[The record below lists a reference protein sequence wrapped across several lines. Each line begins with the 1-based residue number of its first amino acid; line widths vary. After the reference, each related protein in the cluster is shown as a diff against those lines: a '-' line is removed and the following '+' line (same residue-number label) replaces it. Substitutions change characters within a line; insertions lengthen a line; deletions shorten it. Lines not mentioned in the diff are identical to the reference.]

1 MAFCDSPA
9 VGVLENHPN
18 KSDSK
23 AHRASPELGASLG
36 QVTEKKQNKQR
47 GETAHHRGNP
57 QGGWVV
63 GHLGFISSG
72 HCLSHRAGLSQATL
86 SEPACLKLGRQ
97 IAGMLRR
104 VPEHPMLLLTLKG
117 AESSQLQKS

>member
-23 AHRASPELGASLG
+23 AHRASPELGVSLG

-57 QGGWVV
+57 QGMGAGTFGVYFLWS
-63 GHLGFISSG
+63 LPQSQSRTQP
-72 HCLSHRAGLSQATL
+72 SHAF
-86 SEPACLKLGRQ
+86 
-97 IAGMLRR
+97 
-104 VPEHPMLLLTLKG
+104 
-117 AESSQLQKS
+117 

>member
-47 GETAHHRGNP
+47 GENSTSPRQSPGDGCWDTWGLFPLVTASVTEQDSAKPR
-57 QGGWVV
+57 
-63 GHLGFISSG
+63 F
-72 HCLSHRAGLSQATL
+72 LSLHA
-86 SEPACLKLGRQ
+86 
-97 IAGMLRR
+97 
-104 VPEHPMLLLTLKG
+104 
-117 AESSQLQKS
+117 

>member
-36 QVTEKKQNKQR
+36 QVTEKKQNKQ
-47 GETAHHRGNP
+47 
-57 QGGWVV
+57 
-63 GHLGFISSG
+63 
-72 HCLSHRAGLSQATL
+72 
-86 SEPACLKLGRQ
+86 
-97 IAGMLRR
+97 
-104 VPEHPMLLLTLKG
+104 
-117 AESSQLQKS
+117 